1 MLTTMQRKHGQR
13 QRKEKNIYMTPQSI
27 SLEMNIKKT
36 IHELAKAFP
45 EKTYRDLE
53 RYRDADRQ
61 EEAQQIFTQQE
72 NEELK
77 EDQLTESQQKQE
89 ELEPIE
95 SDKELDLFPT
105 LQRIDSMS
113 EDVKLVIERL
123 EQIEKDIKELKKEI
137 CE

>member
-1 MLTTMQRKHGQR
+1 MK
-13 QRKEKNIYMTPQSI
+13 KEKNIFMTKEKNISTTPQSV
-27 SLEMNIKKT
+27 SLGTSTKKT
-36 IHELAKAFP
+36 IHELAQTFP
-45 EKTYRDLE
+45 EKTYRELE

-61 EEAQQIFTQQE
+61 EEAQRIFTQQE

-105 LQRIDSMS
+105 IQRIDGLG

-123 EQIEKDIKELKKEI
+123 EHIENDIKELKKEI
-137 CE
+137 CKA